1 MTTNADTPGIWK
13 RLVRYFVAGVFTVLP
28 LAITIV
34 AISWAIGFLAGLVGP
49 DTFLGQQFSNVGL
62 QFVTSPVVAY
72 AVGWLGLFAVVL
84 VVGFLVESGM
94 RGLIGCVLNAVIRRI
109 PLVGKV
115 YDTSQQLV
123 DMLDAGGDDKM
134 KGMSV
139 VYCSFGGHDKVG
151 GHDGVGV
158 LALLPKKDV
167 VTIDGSDFY
176 VVLVPQSPVPIGGGL
191 LFMPVDSVRHVDMP
205 VDSLMSIYVSMGAV
219 APANIPAAPVLD
231 KGPRPKPNG
240 E

>member
-1 MTTNADTPGIWK
+1 MTEKADMPGLWK
-13 RLVRYFVAGVFTVLP
+13 RLVRYFVAGAFTVLP

-34 AISWAIGFLAGLVGP
+34 AISWAIGFLADLVGP

-62 QFVTSPVVAY
+62 QFATNPAVAY
-72 AVGWLGLFAVVL
+72 GIGWLTLLAVVV

-94 RGLIGCVLNAVIRRI
+94 RGFVSRVLNTAIRHV

-139 VYCSFGGHDKVG
+139 VYCSFD

-158 LALLPKKDV
+158 LALLPKKET
-167 VTIDGSDFY
+167 VTIDGSQFY

-191 LFMPVDSVRHVDMP
+191 LFMPVESVRHVDMA
-205 VDSLMSIYVSMGAV
+205 VDTLMSIYVSMGAV
-219 APANIPAAPVLD
+219 APASIPTGRAS
-231 KGPRPKPNG
+231 GQS
-240 E
+240 